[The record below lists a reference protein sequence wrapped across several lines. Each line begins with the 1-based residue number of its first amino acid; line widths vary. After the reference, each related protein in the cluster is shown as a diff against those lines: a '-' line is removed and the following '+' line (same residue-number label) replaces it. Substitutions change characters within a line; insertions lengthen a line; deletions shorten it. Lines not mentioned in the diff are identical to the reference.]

1 MKERR
6 RLERFGLNTC
16 ARVQV
21 EPENGRK
28 VEFNLMTKDVSS
40 DGAFLY
46 TSQPLAEGVFVRMEF
61 LISSE
66 MFRYQARASGRAK
79 VGVKG
84 KVIRVDSDGIAIGF
98 DSKYKITNFNSGI
111 QTQSST

>member
-6 RLERFGLNTC
+6 RLERFGLNTS

-21 EPENGRK
+21 EPESGRK
-28 VEFNLMTKDVSS
+28 AELNLMTKDVSS

-46 TSQPLAEGVFVRMEF
+46 TSKPLAEGVSVKMEF
-61 LISSE
+61 LISSDV
-66 MFRYQARASGRAK
+66 FRYQARANGRAK

-84 KVIRVDSDGIAIGF
+84 KVIRVDSNGIAIGF
-98 DSKYKITNFNSGI
+98 DSKYRITSINGGN